1 MQEFYIMQEK
11 EGRSHFLCVVVTY
24 LTPHSSPVFSLLTPT
39 FPPFTPSDLL
49 LLLLLPSLLTST
61 HVHPN
66 NSLVC
71 VWGRRGRSQFTFS
84 LLICVCVCVDCRIW
98 VDNGRG
104 LVNRLGGG
112 CCQVLVWVKVD
123 SSPLCGMC
131 RSSRYQHMYVDWP
144 QEAANICPLSIR

>member
-24 LTPHSSPVFSLLTPT
+24 LTPHSSPFFSLLTPT

-49 LLLLLPSLLTST
+49 LLLLPLPSLLTST

-84 LLICVCVCVDCRIW
+84 LLICVCVCVWTVGFGLTMGVGWSTGW
-98 VDNGRG
+98 V
-104 LVNRLGGG
+104 
-112 CCQVLVWVKVD
+112 
-123 SSPLCGMC
+123 
-131 RSSRYQHMYVDWP
+131 
-144 QEAANICPLSIR
+144 EAAARFWSGSRSTHHLCVECVAPPGTNTCM